1 MNNLRPRQLP
11 LFRRNLAD
19 GILQPHYQGF
29 LSIVQ
34 GAWADYLNLPAKD
47 RAQFSPTTRANC
59 VHNFMIF
66 RARAYFLRIPKSY
79 ETESSGQIL
88 FGIDGKVL
96 IRFKKLRKNKL
107 PSNYPTTH
115 AVEFAAQMT
124 LPGVERAA
132 RVTVGYILNKS
143 QTEILTILVTYCI
156 GDRIIWTIDIDEP
169 GEGTGFNVV
178 PYPTKPLTKPRVLA
192 KNVKKKKKNEEQ

>member
-29 LSIVQ
+29 QSIVQ
-34 GAWADYLNLPAKD
+34 GAWTDYLNLSPKD

-79 ETESSGQIL
+79 ETSSFGQVL
-88 FGIDGKVL
+88 FGINGEVL
-96 IRFKKLRKNKL
+96 IRFKKLKKNRL
-107 PSNYPTTH
+107 PSNYPTPH
-115 AVEFAAQMT
+115 AVDFAAQLT
-124 LPGVERAA
+124 LPGIEPAA
-132 RVTVGYILNKS
+132 RVTVGYILSKN
-143 QTEILTILVTYCI
+143 QTEILTILVTYCV
-156 GDRIIWTIDIDEP
+156 GNRIVWTIDIDEP
-169 GEGTGFNVV
+169 VDQINVV
-178 PYPTKPLTKPRVLA
+178 PYPSRTLTKPRVRA